1 MELMNYIQEMINNP
15 TIPTIALIGAVT
27 IFEIAP
33 IKINPWTWLLKR
45 IGNAMNGDL
54 SQEIENLKEDIT
66 TIKKDQQED
75 NADNMRCRILD
86 FASSCRRHEHHDAE
100 EWNMI
105 ISLLKKYET
114 YVKDREIDNGVIE
127 ENALYLRELYHKR
140 LINNDFE

>member
-45 IGNAMNGDL
+45 IGRAMNGDL
-54 SQEIENLKEDIT
+54 LQEIEHLKDDIA
-66 TIKKDQQED
+66 TIKRDQEED

-100 EWNMI
+100 EWNII

-114 YVKDREIDNGVIE
+114 YVKYREIDNGVIE

-140 LINNDFE
+140 LVNNDF